1 MRVGGARTK
10 FGEREPWWGPAS
22 LSCLVASKVGGGLQ
36 QLQRRSVW
44 SSQRVVAVRGSFAA
58 SQDCNQ
64 DPHASSFTTSSELD

>member
-1 MRVGGARTK
+1 MGKESLGG
-10 FGEREPWWGPAS
+10 GQH
-22 LSCLVASKVGGGLQ
+22 LSADLVASKVGGGLQ

-44 SSQRVVAVRGSFAA
+44 SSQRVAAVRGSFAA